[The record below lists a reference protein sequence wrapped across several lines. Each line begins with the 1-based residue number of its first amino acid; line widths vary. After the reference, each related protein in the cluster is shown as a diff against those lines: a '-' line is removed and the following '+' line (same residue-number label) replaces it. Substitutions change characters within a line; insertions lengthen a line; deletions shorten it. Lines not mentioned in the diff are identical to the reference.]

1 MKIKIALTIFL
12 LSLATVSQ
20 SQNNAVSRARLTFAS
35 EQYYDGIKDCSV
47 AYGKITRKG
56 KQAKKLKGEMA
67 YKTAD
72 CYRFTNQFREAN
84 EWFSK
89 ALLLDYEGEEAD
101 VYLKNAEM
109 LRMMTEYEKAIE
121 QYELYLAIVPDSDLA
136 KVGIESCK
144 KSKEFIATKTKH
156 VIENQTAINTD
167 QFDMAPMFG
176 DRKGNR
182 MYWASARDGVTGKD
196 SDPRTGESFMDL
208 WASDLDRKGN
218 WTAPYLVKGDGVNTI
233 DNEGT
238 IAFDSRFK
246 KMFFTRCPNIKKQNL
261 GCDIW
266 MSEAKGK
273 TEWNEPT
280 KILGLKSHDTIS
292 VGHPCTLDGKYLI
305 FASDRSGG
313 FGGRDLWYTEY
324 DRKAETWSAPINM
337 GPEINTKGNELFPSF
352 GLNGELI
359 FASDGRAGMGGL
371 DIFKAAKVGEENKW
385 ENPTKLRFSN

>member
-12 LSLATVSQ
+12 LSLAAVSQ
-20 SQNNAVSRARLTFAS
+20 SQNNAVSRARVTFAS
-35 EQYYDGIKDCSV
+35 EQYYNGIKDCSV

-121 QYELYLAIVPDSDLA
+121 QYELYLAIVPDRDLA

-182 MYWASARDGVTGKD
+182 MSC
-196 SDPRTGESFMDL
+196 S
-208 WASDLDRKGN
+208 
-218 WTAPYLVKGDGVNTI
+218 
-233 DNEGT
+233 
-238 IAFDSRFK
+238 
-246 KMFFTRCPNIKKQNL
+246 
-261 GCDIW
+261 
-266 MSEAKGK
+266 
-273 TEWNEPT
+273 
-280 KILGLKSHDTIS
+280 
-292 VGHPCTLDGKYLI
+292 
-305 FASDRSGG
+305 
-313 FGGRDLWYTEY
+313 
-324 DRKAETWSAPINM
+324 
-337 GPEINTKGNELFPSF
+337 
-352 GLNGELI
+352 
-359 FASDGRAGMGGL
+359 
-371 DIFKAAKVGEENKW
+371 
-385 ENPTKLRFSN
+385 